1 MLRKVFVL
9 ISQSLLIVAGLIVGI
24 VICTPPAKA
33 DTLLGVIPPEVFNSH
48 PQLTWTREEVSKSTP
63 NASLPFKS
71 PIVLES
77 KDKTLSVELATEYVK
92 GMIGPDKVCLRSYK
106 LVSYNGNQDKSAR
119 DELKFVGPTL
129 KVKPGDMLKIKIVN
143 RLDDNDCN
151 ESAGTTR
158 AAPSPDKFNITN
170 LHTHGLEV
178 SPAGNSDNVYVGI
191 KPPINENE
199 QPSFQ
204 YEFVIPDDH
213 PPGTFWYH
221 PHYHESTAMQ
231 VGSGMAGALIVEG
244 IESKEDNL
252 DKVLGKLN
260 IKDEYDKV
268 FVLQQIPYQC
278 QRANDKKP
286 GFQTDV
292 SLECDSKE
300 YRLVQHFLASFDMQ
314 QWQTLGRH
322 TTINGQLLPV
332 ITMKPGEVQR
342 WRFIHAGVQET
353 LNLSLCKNG
362 DCQDPDK
369 LKMGEIAVD
378 GLARGG
384 IKYYDEDKIELQ
396 PGYRS
401 DVLVQAP
408 DGQGIYKLVDRSVSA
423 KQSVTGTDEP
433 RDVIAVV
440 KIEDAT
446 PSSNGTIASSD
457 VTTTPLPTT
466 LPEAEEL
473 KPQFPHIPKT
483 EVNKRRLLSFNLDCS
498 QTGCEFQVDGKEYDH
513 NEPPVAL
520 NVGTTEQW
528 TLLSLRFSHPFH
540 IHVNPFEVIT
550 TTEDGEEKGV
560 WRDTIMVTEDH
571 PVTIRTRYNNYIGK
585 TVLHC
590 HILDHEDLGMMKAVE
605 FRN

>member
-1 MLRKVFVL
+1 
-9 ISQSLLIVAGLIVGI
+9 
-24 VICTPPAKA
+24 
-33 DTLLGVIPPEVFNSH
+33 
-48 PQLTWTREEVSKSTP
+48 
-63 NASLPFKS
+63 
-71 PIVLES
+71 VLES
-77 KDKTLSVELATEYVK
+77 KDKRLSVELATEYVK
-92 GMIGPDKVCLRSYK
+92 GMIGPDAVCLRSYK
-106 LVSYNGNQDKSAR
+106 LVSYNDKKVESAQ

-129 KVKPGDMLKIKIVN
+129 KVKPGDMLKIQIVN

-151 ESAGTTR
+151 QKAGTTR
-158 AAPSPDKFNITN
+158 AAPSPNKFNITN

-191 KPPINENE
+191 KPGK
-199 QPSFQ
+199 SFQ
-204 YEFVIPDDH
+204 YEFAIPDDH

-231 VGSGMAGALIVEG
+231 VSSGMAGTLIVEG
-244 IESKEDNL
+244 TDDKSL
-252 DKVLGKLN
+252 DQVLGKLN
-260 IKDEYDKV
+260 IKDKYDKV
-268 FVLQQIPYQC
+268 FVFQQIPYRCKGENDISEGDSGVPDISGDSSVPSVKC
-278 QRANDKKP
+278 QPQD
-286 GFQTDV
+286 
-292 SLECDSKE
+292 LH
-300 YRLVQHFLASFDMQ
+300 LVQDFFASFDPG
-314 QWQTLGRH
+314 QWTGLGRH
-322 TTINGQLLPV
+322 STINGQLLPV
-332 ITMKPGEVQR
+332 ITMQPGEVQR

-353 LNLSLCKNG
+353 LNLSLCKDGN
-362 DCQDPDK
+362 CQDENNK
-369 LKMGEIAVD
+369 LKMREIAVD
-378 GLARGG
+378 GLAVG
-384 IKYYDEDKIELQ
+384 KTHYEKAEDEIQLE

-401 DVLVQAP
+401 DVLVKAP
-408 DGQGIYKLVDRSVSA
+408 EAPGLYELVDRPVGANESVLVI
-423 KQSVTGTDEP
+423 KEP
-433 RDVIAVV
+433 RDVIALVEI
-440 KIEDAT
+440 KNET
-446 PSSNGTIASSD
+446 PSSNGTM
-457 VTTTPLPTT
+457 TQLPTE
-466 LPEAEEL
+466 LPNPNDLIA
-473 KPQFPHIPKT
+473 QFGHIPAEDINGT
-483 EVNKRRLLSFNLDCS
+483 RLLSFNLDCS